1 MGDWKYSE
9 ETERK
14 KREKEAKTQQVSELY
29 LESNFTNVFIHNFA
43 LPWICLVVCWSA
55 LLQQFLHSHVEH

>member
-9 ETERK
+9 ETEKK

-43 LPWICLVVCWSA
+43 LRWTCLVVCWSA
-55 LLQQFLHSHVEH
+55 LLQLFLHSHVEH